1 MRTEILDNTPAFS
14 AMNNVFLRIGKSIS
28 WRKSR
33 SSEDHMRDELER
45 LALLSPHLLADLGF
59 TREAAASGPDTMVWR
74 NGQLRV
80 VVARLT
86 RSAFA
91 STS

>member
-1 MRTEILDNTPAFS
+1 MRTETLDNNPAFS
-14 AMNNVFLRIGKSIS
+14 AMDNVFLRIGKSIS
-28 WRKSR
+28 WRKPR
-33 SSEDHMRDELER
+33 SSEDHLRAALER

-59 TREAAASGPDTMVWR
+59 KRDAAASAPDTMVWR
-74 NGQLRV
+74 RGQLRV
-80 VVARLT
+80 VVARPT